1 MPRSRFDRD
10 YYGILGVPPEAAEE
24 EVRRAYRRLALEW
37 HPDRRGGDPRA
48 AERFKEI
55 SEAYAVL
62 SSPARRREYD
72 AARRLGATAAWGRAH
87 RQEDLLRDLI
97 TDPRASAVFE
107 ELARELQRMGLSVDS
122 RSFHQTLFGGRT
134 VVHGHVVIV
143 SPFALAPALFRLAR
157 AALRG
162 ARAAR
167 AAPAPSPEPRPLPRA
182 PGVLGALGGVGRWLF
197 GLPAASAPAE
207 ALGEADVVVPLR
219 VTREEAARGVRRRV
233 ALDGGDEVLVTVP
246 PGVRAGTRLRLRGR
260 GRARPD
266 GTRGDAYLAV
276 EGGERD

>member
-10 YYGILGVPPEAAEE
+10 YYGIRGVPRRAAEE
-24 EVRRAYRRLALEW
+24 GGRRASRRLALEW

-48 AERFKEI
+48 PERFKEI

-97 TDPRASAVFE
+97 TDPRASAAVE
-107 ELARELQRMGLSVDS
+107 E
-122 RSFHQTLFGGRT
+122 
-134 VVHGHVVIV
+134 
-143 SPFALAPALFRLAR
+143 P
-157 AALRG
+157 

-167 AAPAPSPEPRPLPRA
+167 
-182 PGVLGALGGVGRWLF
+182 G
-197 GLPAASAPAE
+197 
-207 ALGEADVVVPLR
+207 
-219 VTREEAARGVRRRV
+219 
-233 ALDGGDEVLVTVP
+233 
-246 PGVRAGTRLRLRGR
+246 LRLRGR

-276 EGGERD
+276 EVGERD

>member
-1 MPRSRFDRD
+1 MFMGDPPLPSSRDSLCWFAADVMARSRFDRD
-10 YYGILGVPPEAAEE
+10 YYGTLGVPPEATAD

-62 SSPARRREYD
+62 SPPAGRREYD

-134 VVHGHVVIV
+134 VGHGHVPVV
-143 SPFALAPALFRLAR
+143 SPFALAPAPLPPPP
-157 AALRG
+157 RG
-162 ARAAR
+162 GP
-167 AAPAPSPEPRPLPRA
+167 PAP
-182 PGVLGALGGVGRWLF
+182 
-197 GLPAASAPAE
+197 
-207 ALGEADVVVPLR
+207 
-219 VTREEAARGVRRRV
+219 
-233 ALDGGDEVLVTVP
+233 P
-246 PGVRAGTRLRLRGR
+246 PP
-260 GRARPD
+260 ARP
-266 GTRGDAYLAV
+266 
-276 EGGERD
+276 